1 MKRFLP
7 LLALFPVL
15 AMATVTPASRLS
27 PAVPASPEDVEPVTV
42 IFAASCMA
50 HYHDPE
56 GMEQEMTGAGAEI
69 LDGEPSKKAFLDGHP
84 GRLWL
89 VKAKGNPYV
98 ISLRDDGMCSVFA
111 QKADAAKVQAA
122 FSDMA
127 LLPERKKDDKVHV
140 VRISPE
146 KAGPNSDTLKSI
158 GYAWRGPGK
167 TALFFSLTTS
177 TSDKAPLQAMISV
190 ATVSADAS
198 DF

>member
-7 LLALFPVL
+7 LLAFLP
-15 AMATVTPASRLS
+15 AMAFATVTPVPRVS

-56 GMEQEMTGAGAEI
+56 GMDKEMTGAGAEV
-69 LDGEPSKKAFLDGHP
+69 LNGESSKKAFLDGHP
-84 GRLWL
+84 GHLWL
-89 VKAKGNPYV
+89 VKARGNPYV
-98 ISLRDDGMCSVFA
+98 ISLRDDGLCSVFA
-111 QKADAAKVQAA
+111 EKADVAKVQAA

-140 VRISPE
+140 IRVSPE

-177 TSDKAPLQAMISV
+177 TSDKAPLQAMMSV
-190 ATVSADAS
+190 ATVNADAS